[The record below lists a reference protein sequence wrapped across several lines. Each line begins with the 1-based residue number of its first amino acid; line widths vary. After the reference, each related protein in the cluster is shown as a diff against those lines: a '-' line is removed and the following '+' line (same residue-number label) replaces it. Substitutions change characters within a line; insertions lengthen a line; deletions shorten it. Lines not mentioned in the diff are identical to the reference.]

1 MSQPFDALAIKPHL
15 RGGPACS
22 ACPLASSACP
32 LTSLG
37 SHPHCCPP
45 RPGIGHTRQP
55 RASAHLVPSGMLL
68 ANHCRLPA
76 QFTLILPSHLDS
88 HYAWASDNLLR
99 LHDGA
104 ERTSSRNC
112 MVFVRK
118 PGGSTDWNGTSPH
131 HFLTCQRQDV
141 QVALDHFSWTE
152 RNGTASMGKALTI

>member
-1 MSQPFDALAIKPHL
+1 MLLRSSHTFGEAPPAQPVPSPAQPVPSPAS
-15 RGGPACS
+15 GPIHTAV
-22 ACPLASSACP
+22 
-32 LTSLG
+32 
-37 SHPHCCPP
+37 HPAP
-45 RPGIGHTRQP
+45 
-55 RASAHLVPSGMLL
+55 ASATPANPGLL
-68 ANHCRLPA
+68 HTSFPLECSWQTTGRLPA
-76 QFTLILPSHLDS
+76 QFTPILPSHLDS

-104 ERTSSRNC
+104 KRTSSRNC